1 MREREREFNGN
12 MSEGSEK
19 NIEPPKS
26 EIMKEHEELKTLLES
41 KPLTRGVLG
50 MIEGVRNDANYYGN
64 KVLETPGVGEGGV
77 LQERFLRSHDGFVGD
92 LSRIHYTLG
101 KIENVGQMLAAAQG
115 VEWQSLGGVQ
125 GHKMFTNAQKILED
139 ARDELTSAKDTT
151 IRKLDALMQMPY
163 VQDAIH
169 IEAESEN
176 EKFDKSRNPAI

>member
-1 MREREREFNGN
+1 MRSRSRVLFRCCGIST
-12 MSEGSEK
+12 M
-19 NIEPPKS
+19 
-26 EIMKEHEELKTLLES
+26 T
-41 KPLTRGVLG
+41 TRYRLSH
-50 MIEGVRNDANYYGN
+50 R
-64 KVLETPGVGEGGV
+64 
-77 LQERFLRSHDGFVGD
+77 RFFRPSHDGFVGD

-169 IEAESEN
+169 IEA
-176 EKFDKSRNPAI
+176 